1 MSGPRA
7 LVAHALIRQPI
18 PPQGVVDENFR
29 DDTVCALSH
38 HDIHTATAG
47 LDIDPTYI
55 DTRCGTGEYG
65 AFGKNRGS
73 VNGSRR

>member
-7 LVAHALIRQPI
+7 QVAQALIRQPI

-38 HDIHTATAG
+38 HDIHTATTG
-47 LDIDPTYI
+47 LDIDPTCI
-55 DTRCGTGEYG
+55 DTRCGTGEDEG
-65 AFGKNRGS
+65 FGKNRGS
-73 VNGSRR
+73 VDDSRR